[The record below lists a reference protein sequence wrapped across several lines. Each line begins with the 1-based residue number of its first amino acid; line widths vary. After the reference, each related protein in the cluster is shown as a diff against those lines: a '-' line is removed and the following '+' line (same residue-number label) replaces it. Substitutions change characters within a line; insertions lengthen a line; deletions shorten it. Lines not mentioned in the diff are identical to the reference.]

1 LGVVGWWSAEPRTV
15 SQTINESEFIMS
27 DVIKNMIDERQKA
40 WHQAKELLDNASAE
54 GRSLTAEEEQ
64 SFARINEDLDRRAK
78 TIEDI
83 KAAYAREE
91 RVAAAVADLGGSVVE
106 SRGSEKSDADFLNAL
121 ARGEIR
127 SHTFEKRALSPAST
141 SAPVKV
147 SVYDQIINQ
156 ARLVGPMLTTSTV
169 LNTTSGENLTIPA
182 LSTWSTATLSTATAA
197 IGTSDPAFSSVTL
210 SAYKYSFIVQVAQEL
225 ITDAAVD
232 ISSFIAQEAGNAI
245 GFAVNSALTT
255 GTGTVQPRGIVTAA
269 TNGGTTSSTATV
281 TADDL
286 IDLAYGLDGAAR
298 LLPGTGWM
306 FNGKTLGVIRK
317 LKASTSGE
325 YLFAPTLDASTPDRL
340 LGFPVYE
347 NPAVADL
354 AAASKSVLFGHL
366 PSYYVRIAG
375 GIDIQRSDEYAF
387 NQGLATF
394 RCQMRVDG
402 NLPQATHVRYLV
414 SKS

>member
-1 LGVVGWWSAEPRTV
+1 M
-15 SQTINESEFIMS
+15 SQDYVKSLIE
-27 DVIKNMIDERQKA
+27 ERQKA
-40 WHQAKELLDNASAE
+40 WHKAKEILDTAAAE
-54 GRSLTAEEEQ
+54 KRELTAEEEQ
-64 SFARINEDLDRRAK
+64 SFSRINEDLDRRAAQ
-78 TIEDI
+78 IEDI
-83 KAAYAREE
+83 KKFADREE
-91 RVAAAVADLGGSVVE
+91 RVNEAVRGIEAAVRPVEVASVNTDE
-106 SRGSEKSDADFLNAL
+106 EMLRSL
-121 ARGEIR
+121 ARGDIR
-127 SHTFEKRALSPAST
+127 SYTFEKRALSPATT

-156 ARLVGPMLTTSTV
+156 ARLVGPMLTTSTI

-225 ITDAAVD
+225 LTDAAVD
-232 ISSFIAQEAGNAI
+232 ITAFIGQEAGNAI
-245 GFAVNSALTT
+245 GYAVNTALTT
-255 GTGTVQPRGIVTAA
+255 GAGTGGTTVKGIVTAA

-325 YLFAPTLDASTPDRL
+325 YLFAPTLDAATPDRL
-340 LGFPVYE
+340 LGFPVFE
-347 NPAVADL
+347 NPAIADL
-354 AAASKSVLFGHL
+354 AAGSKSVVFGHL
-366 PSYYVRIAG
+366 PSYFVRIAG